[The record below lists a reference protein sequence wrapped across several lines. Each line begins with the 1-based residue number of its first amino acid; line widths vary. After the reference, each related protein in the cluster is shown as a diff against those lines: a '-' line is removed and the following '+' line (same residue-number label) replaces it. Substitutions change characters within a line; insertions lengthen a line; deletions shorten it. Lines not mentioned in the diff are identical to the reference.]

1 MSSDEPEIE
10 FDDSAYV
17 RRIAERI
24 KALRASVGITQHGL
38 AKRAGIPRST
48 IAMIESGRQSPTL
61 VQIGRIAKAL
71 GISGRDL
78 SLS

>member
-1 MSSDEPEIE
+1 MPSDEREIE

-17 RRIAERI
+17 RRVAERI
-24 KALRASVGITQHGL
+24 KALRDASGLTQHGL

-61 VQIGRIAKAL
+61 VQIGRVAVAL
-71 GISGRDL
+71 GVSARDL
-78 SLS
+78 SLG